1 MEIVVASGN
10 KGKLKEIEAFFGC
23 KVTAFKELVGDL
35 EIEENGTTFA
45 QNALIKARA
54 IYNLIDKEKYLV
66 ISDDS
71 GISVE
76 ALNFEPNIYS
86 ARYAG
91 ADASDRD
98 NLQKVVNGLNAK
110 GIGSSKAY
118 YTAAIAIVSKWGEY
132 VVHGW
137 MHGSVINTPRGEN
150 GFGYDPIFIPNGFNK
165 TLGELEENIK
175 IDLSHR
181 SKALNLAKPI
191 IEMLRKQAND

>member
-165 TLGELEENIK
+165 TLGELEETIK

>member
-1 MEIVVASGN
+1 MQIVVASGN
-10 KGKLKEIEAFFGC
+10 KGKLKEIEAFFNT
-23 KVTAFKELVGDL
+23 KVIPFKELVGDL

-54 IYNLIDKEKYLV
+54 IYELIDKDKYIV

-91 ADASDRD
+91 VGASDKD
-98 NLQKVVNGLNAK
+98 NLQKVVDGLNAK
-110 GIGSSKAY
+110 NLSNSKAY
-118 YTAAIAIVSKWGEY
+118 YTAAVAIVSKWGEY

-137 MHGSVINTPRGEN
+137 MHGSVINTPKGDK
-150 GFGYDPIFIPNGFNK
+150 GFGYDPIFIPEGFDK
-165 TLGELEENIK
+165 TLGELDDEVKLE
-175 IDLSHR
+175 LSHR
-181 SKALNLAKPI
+181 SKALSLAKPI
-191 IEMLRKQAND
+191 IDMLGRS

>member
-10 KGKLKEIEAFFGC
+10 SGKLKEIEAFFGF
-23 KVTAFKELVGDL
+23 KVIPFKELVGDL
-35 EIEENGTTFA
+35 EIEENGATFA
-45 QNALIKARA
+45 QNALIKAKA
-54 IYNLIDKEKYLV
+54 IYDLIDKDKYIV

-76 ALNFEPNIYS
+76 VLNFEPNIYS

-91 ADASDRD
+91 VDANDKE
-98 NLQKVVNGLNAK
+98 NLQKVVDGLNTK
-110 GIGSSKAY
+110 GIESSKAY

-137 MHGSVINTPRGEN
+137 MHGDVINTPRGEN
-150 GFGYDPIFIPNGFNK
+150 GFGYDPIFIPNGFDK
-165 TLGELEENIK
+165 TLGELEEDVK
-175 IDLSHR
+175 RDLSHR

-191 IEMLRKQAND
+191 IKMLRKYVNE

>member
-1 MEIVVASGN
+1 MQIVVASGN
-10 KGKLKEIEAFFGC
+10 KGKLKEIEAFFNT
-23 KVTAFKELVGDL
+23 KVIPFKELVGDL

-54 IYNLIDKEKYLV
+54 IYELIDKDKYIV

-91 ADASDRD
+91 VGASDKD
-98 NLQKVVNGLNAK
+98 NLQKVVDGLNAK
-110 GIGSSKAY
+110 NLSNSKAY
-118 YTAAIAIVSKWGEY
+118 YTAAVAIVSKWGEY

-137 MHGSVINTPRGEN
+137 MHGSVINTPRGDK
-150 GFGYDPIFIPNGFNK
+150 GFGYDPIFIPEGFDK
-165 TLGELEENIK
+165 TLGELDDEVKLE
-175 IDLSHR
+175 LSHR

-191 IEMLRKQAND
+191 IDMLGRS

>member
-23 KVTAFKELVGDL
+23 KVIAFKELVGDL
-35 EIEENGTTFA
+35 EIDENGTTFA

-54 IYNLIDKEKYLV
+54 IYDLIDKDKYIV

-91 ADASDRD
+91 VGASDKD
-98 NLQKVVNGLNAK
+98 NLQKVVDKLNEK
-110 GIGSSKAY
+110 GADTSKAY

-137 MHGSVINTPRGEN
+137 MHGNVINTPRGKN
-150 GFGYDPIFIPNGFNK
+150 GFGYDPIFIPNGFDK
-165 TLGELEENIK
+165 TLGELEDDVK

-191 IEMLRKQAND
+191 IEMLRRHAND

>member
-23 KVTAFKELVGDL
+23 KVIAFKELVGDL
-35 EIEENGTTFA
+35 EIEENGSTFA

-54 IYNLIDKEKYLV
+54 IYNLIDQKRYIV

-76 ALNFEPNIYS
+76 ALNLEPNIYS

-91 ADASDRD
+91 AEASDKD
-98 NLQKVVNGLNAK
+98 NLQKVVDKLNEK
-110 GIGSSKAY
+110 GVESSKAY
-118 YTAAIAIVSKWGEY
+118 YTAAIAIISKWGEY

-137 MHGSVINTPRGEN
+137 MYGKVINTPKGEN
-150 GFGYDPIFIPNGFNK
+150 GFGYDPIFIPDGFNK
-165 TLGELEENIK
+165 TLGKLEEDIK
-175 IDLSHR
+175 LDLSHR

-191 IEMLRKQAND
+191 IEMLRKYSND

>member
-1 MEIVVASGN
+1 MKIVVASGN
-10 KGKLKEIEAFFGC
+10 KGKLREIEAFFGC
-23 KVTAFKELVGDL
+23 EVIAFKELVGDL

-45 QNALIKARA
+45 QNALIKAKA
-54 IYNLIDKEKYLV
+54 IYNLIEKNKYIV

-91 ADASDRD
+91 VGASDKD
-98 NLQKVVNGLNAK
+98 NLQKVINGLNAK
-110 GIGSSKAY
+110 GLESSSAY

-137 MHGSVINTPRGEN
+137 MHGKAINTPRGEN

-165 TLGELEENIK
+165 TLGELEDNVKKE
-175 IDLSHR
+175 LSHR

-191 IEMLRKQAND
+191 IDMLERQTND